1 MIFLCVLL
9 ELGLVLGA
17 VLLID
22 MGRFRKIAA
31 GIALLFALLFP
42 YYVPAAPLL
51 RAVLACMGLLALV
64 KVLQIAMKPARWASQ
79 PRIWHALVP
88 FDIDR
93 TARVPPALDW
103 RLLIA
108 LIAYALLAFAAGLE
122 LTHPLLLAT
131 GFGFWFRILMGCT
144 LVYCGM
150 EVITGAFRFLHR
162 LAGVDVLPIQRLP
175 ILSLSL
181 AEFWS
186 KRWNR
191 SVSGWL
197 NELVFL
203 PLVRRRRPVLALIAA
218 FAASAAL
225 HAWMFFVAAG
235 GQAALMAATF
245 FLLQAALVLMESRLH
260 IARWPSALRR
270 VWTLGL
276 LFGCS
281 PLFVLPVLRA
291 LGL

>member
-1 MIFLCVLL
+1 MLAAFML
-9 ELGLVLGA
+9 ELGFVLSA

-22 MGRFRKIAA
+22 GASYRKLAA
-31 GIALLFALLFP
+31 AVALLFALLFP
-42 YYVPAAPLL
+42 YVVPAAPVFRALL
-51 RAVLACMGLLALV
+51 ALMGLLAVV
-64 KVLQIAMKPARWASQ
+64 KTLQIAAKPARWASQ

-93 TARVPPALDW
+93 TARVAPALDW
-103 RLLIA
+103 RLLSA
-108 LIAYALLAFAAGLE
+108 LTAYALLAFGAGFE
-122 LTHPLLLAT
+122 LAYPLPLTTAYS
-131 GFGFWFRILMGCT
+131 FWFRILMGCV

-150 EVITGAFRFLHR
+150 EVVTGGIRFLHR
-162 LAGVDVLPIQRLP
+162 LAGVDVAPIQRMP
-175 ILSLSL
+175 ILSLSI

-197 NELVFL
+197 NEFVFL
-203 PLVRRRRPVLALIAA
+203 PLVRRRQPVLALLAA

-245 FLLQAALVLMESRLH
+245 FLLQGVLVLAESRLH
-260 IARWPSALRR
+260 IAHWPSALRR

-276 LFGCS
+276 LFVCS
-281 PLFVLPVLRA
+281 PLFVLPVLQSLRV
-291 LGL
+291 